1 MLDKSILC
9 SLHVLL
15 TTLMSEVGEDVR
27 TESRDEVEGEG
38 LLLGQLQSM
47 RGKPRRID
55 TRARAGEGT
64 KHGTFLGVSVLCIQ
78 ENSLTVEWVSE
89 EEEIGRLGAGYGGEE
104 ELDRGARVSFRTR
117 AWKWKAR

>member
-47 RGKPRRID
+47 RGKTGRVD
-55 TRARAGEGT
+55 TRARAG
-64 KHGTFLGVSVLCIQ
+64 
-78 ENSLTVEWVSE
+78 
-89 EEEIGRLGAGYGGEE
+89 
-104 ELDRGARVSFRTR
+104 
-117 AWKWKAR
+117 